1 MIDIRALRADP
12 DGFDAAIARRG
23 HPPSAAEALELDARR
38 RHAIEQLES
47 LLAERNRLSREAGRA
62 RAGGDLEAFET
73 LRKRAQGLREE
84 HDALQELTRDAE
96 AALRE
101 FLVALPN
108 PPLDAVPDGV
118 DESANVEIRR
128 AGTIAEFDWK
138 PREHFEIGEAMGLM
152 NFERAATLAGA
163 RFVVLRGPLAR
174 LHQALGRFMIDM
186 HTRENGYE
194 EVWVPSILLPEIL
207 EGTGQLPKFA
217 TDLYRTE
224 HGHWLSP
231 TAEVPLTNL
240 VREQILAAG
249 DLPIRVT
256 AWTPC
261 FRAEA
266 GAAGQD
272 TRGML
277 RQHQFEKVELV
288 SVTHPEDSDAELER
302 MTGCAERILHD
313 LGIPYRTVEL
323 ATGDLGFAARRTYD
337 LEVWLPGQGKFR
349 EISSCSTCGDFQAR
363 RMNARFRPGA
373 GAHAEFVHTLNGSG
387 VAIGRALIAVLENGQ
402 TEDGA
407 VVLPPAL
414 GPYMGGARRINPDG
428 TLSGEE

>member
-12 DGFDAAIARRG
+12 DGFDAALARRG
-23 HPPSAAEALELDARR
+23 HPPSATEALELDARR
-38 RHAIEQLES
+38 RHAIERLES
-47 LLAERNRLSREAGRA
+47 LLAERNRLSREAGTA
-62 RAGGDLEAFET
+62 RASGDLEAFEAV
-73 LRKRAQGLREE
+73 RERAQGLREE
-84 HDALQELTRDAE
+84 HDALQDMTRDAE

-101 FLVALPN
+101 FLIALPN
-108 PPLDAVPDGV
+108 PPLADVPDGT
-118 DESANVEIRR
+118 DESANVELRR
-128 AGTIAEFDWK
+128 VGSIPEFDWK

-152 NFERAATLAGA
+152 DFERAAALAGS

-174 LHQALGRFMIDM
+174 LHQALGRFMIDV
-186 HTRENGYE
+186 HTRENDYE
-194 EVWVPSILLPEIL
+194 EVWVPSVLLPEIL

-217 TDLYRTE
+217 TDLYRTV

-288 SVTHPEDSDAELER
+288 SIMRPEDSDAELER
-302 MTGCAERILHD
+302 ITGCAERILKA
-313 LGIPYRTVEL
+313 LEIPYRTVEL

-363 RMNARFRPGA
+363 RMNARFRPEA
-373 GAHAEFVHTLNGSG
+373 GGHAKFVHTLNGSG

-414 GPYMGGARRINPDG
+414 GPYMGGARRINADG
-428 TLSGEE
+428 TLSEDP

>member
-12 DGFDAAIARRG
+12 DGFDAALARRG
-23 HPPSAAEALELDARR
+23 FAPSAADAIRLDRQRR
-38 RHAIEQLES
+38 NAIEQLES
-47 LLAERNRLSREAGRA
+47 LLAERNRISKAAGTA
-62 RAGGDLEAFET
+62 RAKGDLKAFEE
-73 LRKRAQGLREE
+73 LRTQAQGLRER
-84 HDALQELTRDAE
+84 HDALQDKTRQAE
-96 AALRE
+96 EALRE
-101 FLVALPN
+101 MLLGLPN
-108 PPLDAVPDGV
+108 PPRADVPDGP
-118 DESANVEIRR
+118 DESANVELRR
-128 AGTIAEFDWK
+128 VGDIPEFSWT
-138 PREHFEIGEAMGLM
+138 PREHFEIGEALGLM
-152 NFERAATLAGA
+152 DFERAATLAGS

-174 LHQALGRFMIDM
+174 LHQALGRFMLDI
-186 HTRENGYE
+186 HTQENGYE
-194 EVWVPSILLPEIL
+194 ETWVPSILLPEIL

-217 TDLYRTE
+217 PDLYRTE

-240 VREQILAAG
+240 VRERILSAEA
-249 DLPIRVT
+249 LPIRVT

-288 SVTHPEDSDAELER
+288 SVTRPEDSDAELER
-302 MTGCAERILHD
+302 MTACAEGILRA

-337 LEVWLPGQGKFR
+337 LEVWLPGQGKYR

-363 RMNARFRPGA
+363 RMNARFRPDA
-373 GAHAEFVHTLNGSG
+373 GAQAEFVHTLNGSG

-402 TEDGA
+402 NENGA
-407 VVLPPAL
+407 VEIPQAL
-414 GPYMGGARRINPDG
+414 APYMGGARRIEPDG
-428 TLSGEE
+428 TLSMEG